1 MIKRISL
8 KKISIC
14 IISLIS
20 IFLFYLFPTNNKLKI
35 NKELEYKEDSKK
47 STIFLLDENNYLA
60 KTSIN
65 IDDSNIKNKAKKLLT
80 ALISGEKYEN
90 IIPNGFKS
98 IIPSDT
104 KILNIYYKDNVIKVD
119 FSSELLDVKKE
130 YEEKVIEDIVY
141 TLTSIENIKFVII
154 YINGKILTKLP
165 KNNTTIP
172 ATLDRSF
179 GINKQYD
186 ITNDKEINRTTIY
199 YLNKHNDNYY
209 YIPVTKINNDNK
221 EKAEIII
228 EELKNNNIYNS
239 KLMSFLNSDVK
250 IFNTNK
256 DNKKITLELNNKIY
270 DNNSN
275 KILDEVINTI
285 CLSLNDNYDIN
296 EISFIVDNEEIYK
309 SDTKKLE

>member
-60 KTSIN
+60 KTIIN

-296 EISFIVDNEEIYK
+296 EISFTVDNEEIYK

>member
-296 EISFIVDNEEIYK
+296 EISFTVDNEEIYK

>member
-296 EISFIVDNEEIYK
+296 EISFTVDNEEIYK
-309 SDTKKLE
+309 SDTKNL

>member
-20 IFLFYLFPTNNKLKI
+20 IFLFYLFPTNNKLRI

-104 KILNIYYKDNVIKVD
+104 KILNIYNKDNVIKVD

-296 EISFIVDNEEIYK
+296 EISFTVDNEEIYK

>member
-296 EISFIVDNEEIYK
+296 EISFIVDNEEICY
-309 SDTKKLE
+309 SLD

>member
-20 IFLFYLFPTNNKLKI
+20 IFLFYLFPTNNKLRI

-296 EISFIVDNEEIYK
+296 EISFTVDNEEIYK

>member
-20 IFLFYLFPTNNKLKI
+20 IFLFYLFPTNNKLRI

-228 EELKNNNIYNS
+228 EELSINRTYNTN
-239 KLMSFLNSDVK
+239 LMSYL
-250 IFNTNK
+250 NTNTK
-256 DNKKITLELNNKIY
+256 VVSVNKNDNYMTIDFNNYIY
-270 DNNSN
+270 SDETN
-275 KILDEVINTI
+275 KEVLDEVIKQVYMSI
-285 CLSLNDNYDIN
+285 SDNYDIN
-296 EISFIVDNEEIYK
+296 KLIFTVNNEEMLK
-309 SDTKKLE
+309 

>member
-35 NKELEYKEDSKK
+35 NKELEYKEGSKK
-47 STIFLLDENNYLA
+47 SKIFLLDENNYLA

-296 EISFIVDNEEIYK
+296 EISFTVDNEEIYK